1 MSNRNRDTI
10 TKVCSILNISDD
22 SIITFEDF
30 VEVEYNRPYEE
41 VKDLPEIKLLRKS
54 WNISCE
60 SLLNVLEGISLISK
74 KLEVE
79 DAKTKS

>member
-1 MSNRNRDTI
+1 MSNGNKDAI
-10 TKVCSILNISDD
+10 TKVCSILNIADN

-30 VEVEYNRPYEE
+30 VELEYNKPYDE
-41 VKDLPEIKLLRKS
+41 VKDLPEVKLLRKA

-74 KLEVE
+74 NLEIE
-79 DAKTKS
+79 